1 MDSSD
6 IQNKLNANIF
16 FKSINAQKHN
26 RFSAALGK
34 YVAFA
39 KSFAVKN
46 VFIEKRENSS
56 FQKDKER
63 LNEIDKEIQ
72 VFNKYGAKIPDSL
85 VMEKEELEN
94 RYWREKMS
102 VEIADMLNAKYRNL
116 GCKIS
121 LCINY
126 SDEDGWRVVTE
137 K

>member
-1 MDSSD
+1 M
-6 IQNKLNANIF
+6 
-16 FKSINAQKHN
+16 
-26 RFSAALGK
+26 
-34 YVAFA
+34 
-39 KSFAVKN
+39 
-46 VFIEKRENSS
+46 FIEKRENSS